1 MNPLIRIA
9 TRKSPLALW
18 QAEYVRAQLLDH
30 HPNLAVELVPISTR
44 GDDTIDT
51 SLRKI
56 GGKGLFVKE
65 LEAALLDYHADVAV
79 HSLKDMPMILPQ
91 GLVLGAIC
99 KRADPSDAL
108 VSNSFRSLNEMPAGS
123 IIGSSSLRRKCQILA
138 YHPSLVVKDL
148 RGNVNTRLTKL
159 DNGDYDAL
167 ILASAGLE
175 RLKMNHRISD
185 RISSKIVLPAAG
197 QGAVAIESRADDPS
211 TESFL
216 RALHHHDTFRCV
228 TAERSLVRILDGGCH
243 SPVAAFAEHDA
254 ITHTIH
260 LRALVGSSDGKKLL
274 SDQLSGPM
282 EKPERIGEELAE
294 SMLSAGAK
302 GILADYEESC

>member
-1 MNPLIRIA
+1 M
-9 TRKSPLALW
+9 ALW
-18 QAEYVRAQLLDH
+18 QAEYVRTQLLDH
-30 HPNLAVELVPISTR
+30 HPNLAVELMPISTR

-65 LEAALLDYHADVAV
+65 LEAALLDYRADVAV

-123 IIGSSSLRRKCQILA
+123 IIGSSSHRRKCQILA

-159 DNGDYDAL
+159 DNGDYDGL

-197 QGAVAIESRADDPS
+197 QGAVAIESRANDPS

-216 RALHHHDTFRCV
+216 QALHHSNSSSCV
-228 TAERSLVRILDGGCH
+228 AAERALVRVLDGGCR
-243 SPVAAFAEHDA
+243 SPMAAFAQHDA
-254 ITHTIH
+254 KNKTIH
-260 LRALVGSSDGKKLL
+260 LRALVGSSDGKKVL
-274 SDQLSGPM
+274 SDQLSGSM
-282 EKPERIGEELAE
+282 ETPESVGEAVAE
-294 SMLSAGAK
+294 SMLSAGARD
-302 GILADYEESC
+302 ILADYEE

>member
-159 DNGDYDAL
+159 DKGDYDAL

-175 RLKMNHRISD
+175 RLEMSHRVSD
-185 RISSKIVLPAAG
+185 RISSKIILPAAG
-197 QGAVAIESRADDPS
+197 QGAVAIESRADDPII
-211 TESFL
+211 ESFL
-216 RALHHHDTFRCV
+216 QALHHGNSSSCV
-228 TAERSLVRILDGGCH
+228 TAERALVRVLDGGCR
-243 SPVAAFAEHDA
+243 SPMAAFAQHDA
-254 ITHTIH
+254 KNKTIH
-260 LRALVGSSDGKKLL
+260 LRALVGSSDGKKVL
-274 SDQLSGPM
+274 SDQLSGSM
-282 EKPERIGEELAE
+282 ETPERVGEALAE
-294 SMLSAGAK
+294 NMLSAGARD
-302 GILADYEESC
+302 ILADCEE